1 MQNLSSI
8 NYLNLLIEL
17 IFHGISEFKPVTK
30 EICKVP
36 SFFSTALFRKID
48 SDSTGV
54 VTRYVLFSSYYWVVL
69 SKYMPSWFL
78 IYFSPKCTKMR
89 KDQLYTGNLI
99 KKNMNITAGSTSL
112 NMKMLD
118 CVLFI
123 YSLFGKDFLKL
134 IFFQIHI
141 KPYIFPKK

>member
-54 VTRYVLFSSYYWVVL
+54 VTRYVYSPRIIELSY
-69 SKYMPSWFL
+69 
-78 IYFSPKCTKMR
+78 R
-89 KDQLYTGNLI
+89 
-99 KKNMNITAGSTSL
+99 NI
-112 NMKMLD
+112 
-118 CVLFI
+118 CHH
-123 YSLFGKDFLKL
+123 DF
-134 IFFQIHI
+134 
-141 KPYIFPKK
+141 